1 MYIISN
7 IYIEISLEDE
17 HFYVI
22 YTSMDFYGIEPLD
35 VLKKYFQISIKKVRK
50 FNVKKIRSCSEGI
63 LYMSTFKRKNI
74 IAIVKKRSAKPKFLN
89 SECLKYKKK

>member
-22 YTSMDFYGIEPLD
+22 YTYMDFYGIEPLD

-50 FNVKKIRSCSEGI
+50 FNVKKN
-63 LYMSTFKRKNI
+63 T
-74 IAIVKKRSAKPKFLN
+74 
-89 SECLKYKKK
+89 